1 VIELVPVGSVVV
13 SSVATPLVSVP
24 VPRVVE
30 PLRKVTEPVGE
41 TDPVVVAVMVAV
53 KVTLC
58 PKTGALGVNVSVV
71 VVIAF
76 PTVTVVT
83 GEVLDVNVLSPE
95 YWAVIEL
102 APVARAVG
110 GSEATPPAIV
120 AVPSEVVPLKNWTVP
135 VGVPEVI
142 AATVAVSVTSC
153 PNTGALGVKET
164 VVLDVADCA
173 SVTVAIGEVSPLK
186 LPSPR
191 YCAVIE
197 LGPAA
202 RAVVEKVA
210 TPLASVTVP
219 IAVAPLKNW
228 TVPVGVPD
236 PGLAAL
242 TVAVSVTFWPTT
254 GDAGEN
260 VTTLDEADCTTVT
273 VVGDEVLDV
282 KLSSPE

>member
-1 VIELVPVGSVVV
+1 LVPVRRVVV

-24 VPRVVE
+24 VPNVVE

-58 PKTGALGVNVSVV
+58 PKTGALGENVSVV

-83 GEVLDVNVLSPE
+83 GEVLDVNVESPE

-102 APVARAVG
+102 APIARAVG
-110 GSEATPPAIV
+110 GSEATPSVSV

-164 VVLDVADCA
+164 VVVEVGVGA
-173 SVTVAIGEVSPLK
+173 SVTVTAGEVSPLK
-186 LPSPR
+186 LSSPR

-197 LGPAA
+197 LAPAA
-202 RAVVEKVA
+202 RLGVVKVP
-210 TPLASVTVP
+210 TPLVSVAVP
-219 IAVAPLKNW
+219 IVVAPLKNW

-242 TVAVSVTFWPTT
+242 TVAVSVTFCPTT
-254 GDAGEN
+254 GNTGAN
-260 VTTLDEADCTTVT
+260 VTTVDEADSPTVT
-273 VVGDEVLDV
+273 VVADEVLGV
-282 KLSSPE
+282 KVLSPE